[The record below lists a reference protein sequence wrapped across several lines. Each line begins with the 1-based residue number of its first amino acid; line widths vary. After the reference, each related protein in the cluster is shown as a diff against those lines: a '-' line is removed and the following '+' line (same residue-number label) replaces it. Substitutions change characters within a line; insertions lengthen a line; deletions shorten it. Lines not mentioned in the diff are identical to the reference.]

1 MFTKLNLIG
10 YAVMAALI
18 GWLWF
23 QNHGDDATI
32 AELTT
37 AKVGLEAKVQHYED
51 LKTLKDD
58 ITSIFGSY
66 AKTHEE
72 NSKVFID
79 NQLKLIQLGTELTSD
94 VNDYGKDPITSAYT
108 IDSVWVHT
116 YNRSTIRL
124 Q

>member
-1 MFTKLNLIG
+1 MFSKLNLIG
-10 YAVMAALI
+10 YAAMAALI

-23 QNHGDDATI
+23 QNRGDDAKI

-37 AKVGLEAKVQHYED
+37 ENGGLEAKIKHYED

-58 ITSIFGSY
+58 ITSIFGKY
-66 AKTHEE
+66 AETYEA
-72 NSKVFID
+72 NSKAFND
-79 NQLKLIQLGTELTSD
+79 QQLKLIQLGAELSSD
-94 VNDYGKDPITSAYT
+94 VEDYSKNPITSGNT

-116 YNRSTIRL
+116 YNRSSLRL